1 MQGVHDGNIVLK
13 DGQTMLQG
21 YQAYLASTSQGFTLA
36 TLKVK
41 ALSVSMKLLS
51 SIGWVALITGASWL
65 ASKGVE
71 ALDKIINREKYL
83 KKAVE
88 ESASAY
94 ESVKSQVESLNSE
107 LETTKSRIDEL
118 NAKDSLTFI
127 EQEELDKLKDAT
139 AELKTQ
145 LLLMEEEEQKKKVQ
159 YLEDQTKLYNE
170 KYKDQFDPTSPAIGQ
185 VLSLLKDYNIKDFI
199 EAINLLNE
207 INGTSDESGYVYDF
221 TDDIS
226 NSIADKKSEYEEYKT
241 YLIEFLGDLYEEL
254 GDEAFGTELYQTIK
268 QDLIQSAQLFGDNV
282 TLSNYMFTDDQM
294 QDVKNQIINY
304 FTNGGTIEGVSEAI
318 GDSLYQSFSDACNK
332 LGIPISEM
340 LNNMYAEA
348 TDNLDPVWLQNK
360 MLQSFQDIAIAND
373 VEEEYVSTQKE
384 LQEYT
389 RDFTNT
395 QKQLWIEATEGA
407 TSATEAVN
415 LYKQALY
422 GNDRNSYIS
431 DHLTNLLVPTK
442 QDGEFYNFI
451 NSLDDEDYQ
460 IVLKLDVD
468 ASTPIEQIQEQ
479 IRNSKEE
486 FSDIFSAIFSGTGD
500 DAVTFEDALG
510 NTKDTIEEIKGY
522 LDDLYENGIKEL
534 SSEAISSIEKL
545 APGFSSAL
553 AGAEDKTGAAI
564 EYLTQ
569 LLEKQDDEIVK
580 FLDSLLALENLS
592 DSTVAYIENL
602 KATLQDET
610 TYTRDLGGLLAE
622 YQTGA
627 KLDDLF
633 YAFQDGNAKSY
644 RDAID
649 DASSRISSLTEAY
662 DKLWEY
668 QLKVGEASNDIDSA
682 EFTKFITDLIREFPE
697 LAQYTDGTIN
707 SIEGLREAIARL
719 CETEPNEIVSALQE
733 LSDSADLTEEMR
745 NQIDLLI
752 DSLSNLSTIDMSM
765 DTTKNVISD
774 MCTEMDNLVDLM
786 DLINNKGL
794 KIDVSDA
801 QKYLEI
807 YPEMLANAV
816 PAGDGMIQL
825 NEDVV
830 NSFIEGKKA
839 EIEADGEARIQ
850 ELQNANAVL
859 ESKIAYEQAK
869 IQIAQEALNSV
880 STMDDAEAVNKIN
893 NLQGTLDASIQAG
906 NDELTAYDLATQAMM
921 GDSDALNLLNKT
933 ASEEASANWASSFLQ
948 SDVNS
953 GKASY
958 AIQKNLEYIIN
969 MANGVANAIRSMI
982 TGKTTGSPGVRTTSG
997 GGYSGSTGKTSTTSS
1012 GNTKSGGML
1021 SNILGAIGGN
1031 LRNFIDSVKGS
1042 VKNVVDTTLNNISG
1056 VFGKLN
1062 ANLSNSNSSLQLID
1076 IINTANAN
1084 IEDYKNAIA
1093 SNNQQITM
1101 IKAFGA
1107 GDIDKYVAKKL
1118 ADKNAGTS
1126 GSNGSKGSG
1135 GKGGDGGSSANETK
1149 EIIDWIEIKLD
1160 KTQKKIDKF
1169 IQDAESAL
1177 DNKDYES
1184 AISNYEKAISAIT
1197 FKVTDQQEAAARY
1210 ETLAKAIL
1218 EQSIY
1223 SGEIDR
1229 DFANEIIFKV
1239 ANGSMDINEYSESI
1253 RDIINSYQEWIQKAE
1268 DAKETIDAL
1277 HASIK
1282 EYTISIKEVADAQ
1295 RDASIERYDLYSSV
1309 GGTFYSFTSPAKKS
1323 QLLASNAQLKL
1334 GMEAYRNETNNMQKN
1349 VGTAATN
1356 AKLLISNAKNNATDK
1371 YREAL
1376 QKAEKAI
1383 ESNHRVSDPVLK
1395 VILDNNR
1402 NVYEQLYAYNMAID
1416 NLETARLEESLNLAS
1431 AWAEISQNISD
1442 IYASMDDETNK
1453 RIDLY
1458 NSKSQNA
1465 QTIKIKNVYLDL
1477 VAKQYDKIISDDQKE
1492 IEQYKSIE
1500 NSNKN
1505 IIGNNMN
1512 TSRGAKYNGLPDN
1525 VKKEID
1531 KCINSAKNAA
1541 YKGQTIGADVLTKL
1555 ADYVAKGYVT
1565 ESFYESCFKYND
1577 ALQRRIEAENQY
1589 EIDKQ
1594 TAIQEKASIGTQKI
1608 QNIQTNAENKRNAYS
1623 HINNKI
1629 GYQQQLVTTKGGT
1642 LGKRSLQIQ
1651 IMQEKHDLDAY
1662 IQEARD
1668 IRKQNEQNVKD
1679 GLYTIASQEYKDM
1692 EQAAA
1697 SAEKSAIDCSINI
1710 HEIQNAIDTLDITKL
1725 EDMADVFS
1733 SMVSYLKSML
1743 SSMQASG
1750 KYENI
1755 GTYQKIIS
1763 RSYDEYKNYKEQAGI
1778 DYENW
1783 KKAKSDP
1790 SGGFGGKS
1798 ANEWLRAMY
1807 DDLANAN
1814 NAIAEVYENQKSLRE
1829 LPLQILNDEMGNL
1842 KTILDVISSKADLK
1856 EAEGHYLNVID
1867 YQKQISATND
1877 EIAKQEAIN
1886 LHNKMLYEDA
1896 IARGAT
1902 ADAAEYFD
1910 AWKSGESALNDMK
1923 SSVESLN
1930 DKIRDDFVESVNRA
1944 IDAINDIRG
1953 VVESEI
1959 NIKQAE
1965 GKYLNA
1971 SDYEKQ
1977 IRLNTQEYQSQ
1988 QQIIS
1993 DRYEKYNEA
2002 LIAGNEAE
2010 AEQMLSQ
2017 ARQAEI
2023 AANNL
2028 LAANVELQKSIQNL
2042 FRDTIQRE
2050 LDALDSAQNVLES
2063 KIELLKAQ
2071 DRDLTKYDYQQQINS
2086 NMQLITK
2093 QQALARENRRLY
2105 ELELSRGNLEAAAE
2119 YLKDWK
2125 AAETEVNNLRSDI
2138 ESLGDEMR
2146 KALLTKDI
2154 DEYLDKLD
2162 QLRNSL
2168 STISGI
2174 IDDDMMYDDT
2184 GHLSNFGI
2192 TALAM
2197 NIKEYESN
2205 IDSLKGLLEKRDK
2218 YIEEYRTGKNAYY
2231 SKNEFNEDMKN
2242 ITKEIQDMLANA
2254 ADSRKA
2260 IISMI
2265 VETSKV
2271 EIEALDDVI
2280 QKRIELLQTQKDAYD
2295 FDKSLKSKTNDLA
2308 MLEKQKEALDGLTDK
2323 ESLAKVQKLN
2333 KQIKEAQE
2341 DLDATITDHAFEL
2354 KIDGLNDLKD
2364 DISEAYENYV
2374 KQLNANLESITEA
2387 VTDASNLVSGSLGT
2401 VEKAISKLLA
2411 SYGIEGLDK
2420 ETIGYIRQYATGTK
2434 YHPGGSAI
2442 INEEGAEMLVMPDK
2456 SLLIPELPRS
2466 TGVINAEMTRNL
2478 MNMAKYGSTLPKS
2491 TLANLNN
2498 GNTSVN
2504 IDGVAINI
2512 YDATDPENVMNVIK
2526 KNIKTVAKDVGSEFS
2541 KNINKS
2547 GIKRTWG

>member
-1 MQGVHDGNIVLK
+1 
-13 DGQTMLQG
+13 MLQG
-21 YQAYLASTSQGFTLA
+21 YQAYLTSTSKGLTLA
-36 TLKVK
+36 NIKIK

-51 SIGWVALITGASWL
+51 SIGWTALITGASWL

-94 ESVKSQVESLNSE
+94 ESAKSQVESLNSE

-139 AELKTQ
+139 AELKAQ
-145 LLLMEEEEQKKKVQ
+145 LLLMEEEEQKKKTQ
-159 YLEDQTKLYNE
+159 YLEDQTNLYNE

-241 YLIEFLGDLYEEL
+241 YLIEFLNNLYEEL

-268 QDLIQSAQLFGDNV
+268 QDLIQSAQLFGDNI

-294 QDVKNQIINY
+294 QDVKDQIINY

-360 MLQSFQDIAIAND
+360 MLESFQDIAIAND

-407 TSATEAVN
+407 TSATEAVQ

-486 FSDIFSAIFSGTGD
+486 FSDIFSAIFSDTGD

-510 NTKDTIEEIKGY
+510 NTKDTIDEIKGY
-522 LDDLYENGIKEL
+522 LDDLYENGIKDL
-534 SSEAISSIEKL
+534 SSEAMSSIEKL

-553 AGAEDKTGAAI
+553 SSAEDKTGAAI

-569 LLEKQDDEIVK
+569 LLEKQDNEIIK
-580 FLDSLLALENLS
+580 FLDNLLALENLS

-644 RDAID
+644 RDVID
-649 DASSRISSLTEAY
+649 DTSSRISSLTDAY

-745 NQIDLLI
+745 NQIDILI

-786 DLINNKGL
+786 DLINSKGL

-893 NLQGTLDASIQAG
+893 NLQDTLDASLQAG

-969 MANGVANAIRSMI
+969 MANGVANALRNMI

-997 GGYSGSTGKTSTTSS
+997 GGYSGSTGKASTSS
-1012 GNTKSGGML
+1012 GDTKSGGL
-1021 SNILGAIGGN
+1021 FSNILGAIGGN
-1031 LRNFIDSVKGS
+1031 LGNFIDSVKGS

-1093 SNNQQITM
+1093 SNNQQIAM

-1118 ADKNAGTS
+1118 ADKNADKS

-1135 GKGGDGGSSANETK
+1135 GKGGNGGSSANETK
-1149 EIIDWIEIKLD
+1149 ETFNWIEVAIERIETAISRLSKAASNTYNQFSARNEALVGQLENVR
-1160 KTQKKIDKF
+1160 KEIDL
-1169 IQDAESAL
+1169 QQQAYVYYLAQAESVGL
-1177 DNKDYES
+1177 SESWKNKVK
-1184 AISNYEKAISAIT
+1184 N
-1197 FKVTDQQEAAARY
+1197 
-1210 ETLAKAIL
+1210 
-1218 EQSIY
+1218 
-1223 SGEIDR
+1223 GEINIDSLS
-1229 DFANEIIFKV
+1229 DENL
-1239 ANGSMDINEYSESI
+1239 INQI
-1253 RDIINSYQEWIQKAE
+1253 KSYQEWYEKVIQCQ
-1268 DAKETIDAL
+1268 DAL
-1277 HASIK
+1277 
-1282 EYTISIKEVADAQ
+1282 
-1295 RDASIERYDLYSSV
+1295 IELDQTVSDLYKESFDLISSTFDSILSDFENRANLIEGAISQTEERGYLV
-1309 GGTFYSFTSPAKKS
+1309 GKSFYEELTKFENQNIDTLNKERTDLLNKFSEAVNSGAIREGSEEWYNMKS
-1323 QLLASNAQLKL
+1323 QIDEVTQSIQEATTKTIEYANAVRDIDWERFNLIQDK
-1334 GMEAYRNETNNMQKN
+1334 
-1349 VGTAATN
+1349 
-1356 AKLLISNAKNNATDK
+1356 ISN
-1371 YREAL
+1371 
-1376 QKAEKAI
+1376 I
-1383 ESNHRVSDPVLK
+1383 
-1395 VILDNNR
+1395 
-1402 NVYEQLYAYNMAID
+1402 
-1416 NLETARLEESLNLAS
+1416 
-1431 AWAEISQNISD
+1431 
-1442 IYASMDDETNK
+1442 
-1453 RIDLY
+1453 
-1458 NSKSQNA
+1458 
-1465 QTIKIKNVYLDL
+1465 
-1477 VAKQYDKIISDDQKE
+1477 
-1492 IEQYKSIE
+1492 
-1500 NSNKN
+1500 
-1505 IIGNNMN
+1505 
-1512 TSRGAKYNGLPDN
+1512 
-1525 VKKEID
+1525 
-1531 KCINSAKNAA
+1531 
-1541 YKGQTIGADVLTKL
+1541 
-1555 ADYVAKGYVT
+1555 VT
-1565 ESFYESCFKYND
+1565 ESNFLIDLMSNSDLFDDKGKITNYGISTMGLRGVNYNT
-1577 ALQRRIEAENQY
+1577 Y
-1589 EIDKQ
+1589 
-1594 TAIQEKASIGTQKI
+1594 
-1608 QNIQTNAENKRNAYS
+1608 
-1623 HINNKI
+1623 
-1629 GYQQQLVTTKGGT
+1629 
-1642 LGKRSLQIQ
+1642 
-1651 IMQEKHDLDAY
+1651 
-1662 IQEARD
+1662 
-1668 IRKQNEQNVKD
+1668 
-1679 GLYTIASQEYKDM
+1679 M
-1692 EQAAA
+1692 EQADQYRD
-1697 SAEKSAIDCSINI
+1697 EMLRIN
-1710 HEIQNAIDTLDITKL
+1710 E
-1725 EDMADVFS
+1725 
-1733 SMVSYLKSML
+1733 
-1743 SSMQASG
+1743 
-1750 KYENI
+1750 
-1755 GTYQKIIS
+1755 
-1763 RSYDEYKNYKEQAGI
+1763 
-1778 DYENW
+1778 
-1783 KKAKSDP
+1783 
-1790 SGGFGGKS
+1790 
-1798 ANEWLRAMY
+1798 
-1807 DDLANAN
+1807 DLANDPN
-1814 NAIAEVYENQKSLRE
+1814 NQTLIDRKEE
-1829 LPLQILNDEMGNL
+1829 LLELQ
-1842 KTILDVISSKADLK
+1842 
-1856 EAEGHYLNVID
+1856 
-1867 YQKQISATND
+1867 
-1877 EIAKQEAIN
+1877 QESI
-1886 LHNKMLYEDA
+1886 
-1896 IARGAT
+1896 T
-1902 ADAAEYFD
+1902 AAE
-1910 AWKSGESALNDMK
+1910 E
-1923 SSVESLN
+1923 E
-1930 DKIRDDFVESVNRA
+1930 
-1944 IDAINDIRG
+1944 
-1953 VVESEI
+1953 
-1959 NIKQAE
+1959 KQAIKDLVE
-1965 GKYLNA
+1965 QGI
-1971 SDYEKQ
+1971 EK
-1977 IRLNTQEYQSQ
+1977 
-1988 QQIIS
+1988 
-1993 DRYEKYNEA
+1993 
-2002 LIAGNEAE
+2002 
-2010 AEQMLSQ
+2010 
-2017 ARQAEI
+2017 
-2023 AANNL
+2023 
-2028 LAANVELQKSIQNL
+2028 
-2042 FRDTIQRE
+2042 E
-2050 LDALDSAQNVLES
+2050 LDALKKLIQEYEDALDSQKDLYEYQKNIEDQTTEISKLQKQIASLSNDDSEENRAKLQELNESLKEAKENLEETQYDQFIS
-2063 KIELLKAQ
+2063 DQKKLLDELYTEYERILNERLDNLDLLIQQCVDAVNMSADTISSTLTEVSDKVGYDITNKIDEVFSPSGEFGNSITSAISTYNDNFSSTMNGISSAMTGIQSVIQGISVQIEEMAKAADKESQAKVEEIKKQTEESAVKKEPTPSNGATNNNNSSNTGSSNNSRGDGVPRVGDVVTYTGSYMFSSYGKRPAGNLYSGVQ
-2071 DRDLTKYDYQQQINS
+2071 DAVEIYQINS
-2086 NMQLITK
+2086 GNGVVNPYRIKYVRGGDLGWVSLSQLKGYKT
-2093 QQALARENRRLY
+2093 
-2105 ELELSRGNLEAAAE
+2105 GV
-2119 YLKDWK
+2119 KD
-2125 AAETEVNNLRSDI
+2125 
-2138 ESLGDEMR
+2138 
-2146 KALLTKDI
+2146 
-2154 DEYLDKLD
+2154 LDYD
-2162 QLRNSL
+2162 QL
-2168 STISGI
+2168 
-2174 IDDDMMYDDT
+2174 
-2184 GHLSNFGI
+2184 
-2192 TALAM
+2192 
-2197 NIKEYESN
+2197 
-2205 IDSLKGLLEKRDK
+2205 
-2218 YIEEYRTGKNAYY
+2218 
-2231 SKNEFNEDMKN
+2231 
-2242 ITKEIQDMLANA
+2242 
-2254 ADSRKA
+2254 
-2260 IISMI
+2260 
-2265 VETSKV
+2265 
-2271 EIEALDDVI
+2271 
-2280 QKRIELLQTQKDAYD
+2280 
-2295 FDKSLKSKTNDLA
+2295 
-2308 MLEKQKEALDGLTDK
+2308 
-2323 ESLAKVQKLN
+2323 
-2333 KQIKEAQE
+2333 
-2341 DLDATITDHAFEL
+2341 
-2354 KIDGLNDLKD
+2354 
-2364 DISEAYENYV
+2364 
-2374 KQLNANLESITEA
+2374 
-2387 VTDASNLVSGSLGT
+2387 
-2401 VEKAISKLLA
+2401 
-2411 SYGIEGLDK
+2411 
-2420 ETIGYIRQYATGTK
+2420 
-2434 YHPGGSAI
+2434 AI
-2442 INEEGAEMLVMPDK
+2442 INEEGNETIVRPDGSILTPLTRGTSVLNNTATENLWNMTNNPSDFIEK
-2456 SLLIPELPRS
+2456 YTEKFQPKIPS
-2466 TGVINAEMTRNL
+2466 SL
-2478 MNMAKYGSTLPKS
+2478 MNNSNSNITNEISMSITLPNVTNYKEFA
-2491 TLANLNN
+2491 TGLQHDPNFEKMIGCMIDARTM
-2498 GNTSVN
+2498 GTSRYKKYTVN
-2504 IDGVAINI
+2504 FG
-2512 YDATDPENVMNVIK
+2512 K
-2526 KNIKTVAKDVGSEFS
+2526 
-2541 KNINKS
+2541 
-2547 GIKRTWG
+2547 